1 VPLLA
6 RRGAGAH
13 RAQGGGGATALKSLT
28 GHRTALS
35 EYLGKTIE
43 HKGRLIVPTYHPSYA
58 LRVIDPGIRDE
69 VFGTIVEAL
78 VFARQIAD
86 GTASV
91 RTPFKA

>member
-1 VPLLA
+1 
-6 RRGAGAH
+6 
-13 RAQGGGGATALKSLT
+13 
-28 GHRTALS
+28 
-35 EYLGKTIE
+35 
-43 HKGRLIVPTYHPSYA
+43 VPTYHPSYA